1 MSGQSEPAGGRRPW
15 PADQIEH
22 WPIERLT
29 PYANNPRRRSEADL
43 DKLKAAIAPLVPYDL
58 TAMTVKSLAAFPM
71 TPTGKIAKA
80 QLRESALAGDGAQE
94 FPRSS
99 N

>member
-1 MSGQSEPAGGRRPW
+1 
-15 PADQIEH
+15 
-22 WPIERLT
+22 
-29 PYANNPRRRSEADL
+29 
-43 DKLKAAIAPLVPYDL
+43 
-58 TAMTVKSLAAFPM
+58 M